1 MFHVAVRVNEKNVSR
16 ETFSEYYSNTYRV
29 ETLERSKNGCKRS

>member
-16 ETFSEYYSNTYRV
+16 ETFDEYYSNTYRV
-29 ETLERSKNGCKRS
+29 ETFGKEFYGRKRN